1 MKRFLCVLLMVFF
14 VAGCGKAKDDHTFQ
28 GVEAETDFI
37 VKGVQLLS
45 ERDFTKAMRNFDMAI
60 KAEPTNVEN
69 YLTIGQ
75 IYLRLKNYEQARGL
89 FKVATKLAP
98 MKGQTYFFLAISEE
112 LNGDRERAVE
122 VAKQSAVI
130 YMKQRD
136 QEGFRRAATLIQD
149 LTIEAEDGVAI
160 ELESPLDAY
169 SK

>member
-1 MKRFLCVLLMVFF
+1 MKRFLCVMLLVLF

-37 VKGVQLLS
+37 VKGIQLLS
-45 ERDFTKAMRNFDMAI
+45 ERDFTKAIRNFDMAI

-75 IYLRLKNYEQARGL
+75 IYLRLKNYEQARNL
-89 FKVATKLAP
+89 FEIATKLAP

-112 LNGDRERAVE
+112 LNGNREKAVE
-122 VAKQSAVI
+122 VAQKSAVI

-149 LTIEAEDGVAI
+149 LTVEAEQGEAVK
-160 ELESPLDAY
+160 LEGPL
-169 SK
+169 SGF